1 MATSTSNAHD
11 LLQAM
16 PSSKKLASLNTSSC
30 LRFRV

>member
-16 PSSKKLASLNTSSC
+16 PISKKSASLNTSSC
-30 LRFRV
+30 LAFSV